1 MTAAWQA
8 RIFLL
13 AVITIATVWSGVP
26 GIQAQTTF
34 RAEAEGTHLPTFG
47 NAYESLAEGT
57 PGQLSVV
64 ALAEPTGESNT
75 IAFVVRNNTPD
86 LLIPWVT
93 ATAQSE
99 ATGETLR
106 GRAFNPNAFPYIV
119 EPGNL
124 VIGEITFEQSVPIDA
139 SLEVTV
145 TGEQP
150 NPNPA
155 AFILQEDLGPLW
167 LDTYDPTTGEGI
179 VSNPATRDPV
189 KLDALWHRMACFEDG
204 ELQRLVLIDIDARSL
219 AGQGTTRFRL
229 YQAEPE
235 ECESFIFAG
244 YGLQCGPNPRKP
256 YVCGPERREE

>member
-8 RIFLL
+8 RAFLL

-26 GIQAQTTF
+26 GVQAQTTF
-34 RAEAEGTHLPTFG
+34 WAEIEGTHLPTFG
-47 NAYESLAEGT
+47 NAYESLAAGT

-75 IAFVVRNNTPD
+75 IAFVVRNDTPD

-99 ATGETLR
+99 ATGEAMQ

-124 VIGEITFEQSVPIDA
+124 VIGEITFEQSVPTDA

-145 TGEQP
+145 TGEVP
-150 NPNPA
+150 SPS
-155 AFILQEDLGPLW
+155 AFLLQEDLGPLW
-167 LDTYDPTTGEGI
+167 LDAFDPTTGTGI
-179 VSNPATRDPV
+179 VSNPTTIEPV
-189 KLDALWHRMACFEDG
+189 FLDNFWRRMACFEDG
-204 ELQRLVLIDIDARSL
+204 QLQRLVIVDIDARSL
-219 AGQGTTRFRL
+219 QAQGTSPFRL
-229 YQAEPE
+229 MQVESG

-244 YGLQCGPNPRKP
+244 YGTQCELNRNNVK
-256 YVCGPERREE
+256 VCGPDRR